1 MTLGHMHAC
10 SVVTVMSDSATQ
22 WIIACQAPLSIGFAR
37 QEIWSRL
44 LSPPPGDLPNSGI
57 EPMSPALQADSLP
70 TKLPGRV
77 YICGVGGLLQ
87 KSDHDLILSFGS
99 SLSFFS

>member
-57 EPMSPALQADSLP
+57 EPMSPALQADSLLMSHQEAP
-70 TKLPGRV
+70 HSWTFVSNFLP
-77 YICGVGGLLQ
+77 
-87 KSDHDLILSFGS
+87 DT
-99 SLSFFS
+99 